1 MNDKSKEQSASI
13 RLINDK
19 LHFAGSAGDNDL
31 ISIDY
36 ISPLGDNMG
45 YTSLELLLLSLSSC
59 LGSVL
64 LTLLRRM
71 NKNIEEFDIQAN
83 GIRNEEHPTG
93 FSLITLNI
101 KVVSHDITEEDME
114 KVIPLA
120 EDKYCPVW
128 SMIKGNT
135 AVEILN
141 TTEKP
146 VK

>member
-120 EDKYCPVW
+120 GDKYCPVW